1 MGRPSIRAA
10 IPGQDHRCSAPPSK
24 LAVQFT
30 AAHSLMRSIFTGSPC
45 VQSAGQNWPRP
56 LLSGK
61 CKGHFSRPAYIRQ
74 IVDTMRSCGF
84 VRPALGFVWGY
95 EQDYDCCVERKSTKA
110 ARQHGLCR
118 PPPAPAPER
127 GASAYP
133 QVTAEDLASR
143 AELVATRFGIC
154 LNLAAKHNT
163 CPHLDGVIGRRAG
176 DVASFNTTAALSALD
191 IA

>member
-10 IPGQDHRCSAPPSK
+10 IPGQDHRCFAPPSK
-24 LAVQFT
+24 LAVQMT
-30 AAHSLMRSIFTGSPC
+30 ATQSLLRFIFTGSPC
-45 VQSAGQNWPRP
+45 VQSAGQNRPRQ

-61 CKGHFSRPAYIRQ
+61 CKGHFSRPASIRQ
-74 IVDTMRSCGF
+74 IVDTMRSCVF
-84 VRPALGFVWGY
+84 VRPAPGFVWGY
-95 EQDYDCCVERKSTKA
+95 EQDYDCCVERESKKA

-133 QVTAEDLASR
+133 QVIAEDLAFR
-143 AELVATRFGIC
+143 ADLVATRFGIC
-154 LNLAAKHNT
+154 LNPAAKHYT
-163 CPHLDGVIGRRAG
+163 CPHLNGVIGRRAG
-176 DVASFNTTAALSALD
+176 DVAGFNTTAALSALD